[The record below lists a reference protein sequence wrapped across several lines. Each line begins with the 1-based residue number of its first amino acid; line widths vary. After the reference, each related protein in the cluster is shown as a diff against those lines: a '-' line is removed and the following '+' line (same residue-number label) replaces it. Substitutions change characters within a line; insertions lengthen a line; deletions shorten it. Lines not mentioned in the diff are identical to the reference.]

1 MRDFIALTH
10 INNNNNSNNNKP
22 LCVCRVLLKRGT
34 GSEERVTR
42 NEEQENEH
50 GEQKKRK
57 NGKKQRIGNEVTDRA
72 RVQVTHCSHFL
83 VPRSMFP
90 VLVPPSCFALG
101 IFWRRNTFAYPI

>member
-42 NEEQENEH
+42 NEQQGNEY
-50 GEQKKRK
+50 GEQKKMK
-57 NGKKQRIGNEVTDRA
+57 NGKKAEN
-72 RVQVTHCSHFL
+72 
-83 VPRSMFP
+83 
-90 VLVPPSCFALG
+90 
-101 IFWRRNTFAYPI
+101 WK